1 MKACGSAGEWKRAL
15 ELFDEMRDTG
25 IPPTE
30 LCFTAVIKACA
41 KADEVSR
48 TRTRPIGRVPQ
59 GLYPRLGTG
68 HSDFLPEILPI

>member
-15 ELFDEMRDTG
+15 ELFDEMRGTG

-41 KADEVSR
+41 KADEV
-48 TRTRPIGRVPQ
+48 GRQ
-59 GLYPRLGTG
+59 
-68 HSDFLPEILPI
+68 